1 MTRRLFDMLKFTSLT
16 IDNFGPYEGVQTI
29 DFGSG
34 DGVTL
39 IWGDNGHG
47 KTTLLNLFRYA
58 LFGRFQYRHESVDD
72 ILKLVNREGMKSG
85 KYDFKV
91 ILKMVQ
97 DGKRYELTRQYSLR
111 SGVSVP
117 TRNDD
122 YVQDVFL
129 KVDGHLVAN
138 KEHELALIMPEDV
151 SRFFLFDGELL
162 QEYEEL
168 VKDETTVGD
177 KIKKSIETI
186 LGVPILTNATND
198 TGFVLSE
205 YRKEQTNAAQANK
218 QTEKYAAQINQ
229 ETAKKAEQTK
239 ELERL
244 QDELDEAQDLK
255 AKLEDLGKQNEHLR
269 ALIQDLEHI
278 DSDIKAKEAT
288 RDGLLQSIVVTTKDV
303 WKYVIGKCMADIL
316 SQVKAELSTLQEK
329 HNTHQSANQLMTY
342 IQHIVE
348 THHCEC
354 CDQDVDATHVAALKK
369 RLEDEPGEFGGLS
382 AEEVERMEALQVRQ
396 ASLQSMQST
405 SDAQVLKIYEDQLA
419 DLLVQIDDA
428 KAQQKDLRDEISR
441 YGNIADLTT
450 ATKENA
456 QNLAKCLAKIDNLRE
471 GIQATEDKIKEADTA
486 LANLEEKVRRAGTS
500 DSDLNLAI
508 RRVEICDALHQMFSE
523 GIAAYRD
530 KLKNEVERDA
540 TELFCSI
547 SSDRDYTALKIN
559 ENYGLSI
566 QHRSGEI
573 IPFRSA
579 GFEHIVAL
587 SLIGALHK
595 NAPLSGP
602 IIMDSPFGRLDP
614 THKRNITKALPL
626 MSDQIIL
633 LAYTDEIDGQTA
645 REVLGSALKKEY
657 RLRKYGSFHTSI
669 ELQ

>member
-1 MTRRLFDMLKFTSLT
+1 M
-16 IDNFGPYEGVQTI
+16 
-29 DFGSG
+29 
-34 DGVTL
+34 
-39 IWGDNGHG
+39 
-47 KTTLLNLFRYA
+47 
-58 LFGRFQYRHESVDD
+58 
-72 ILKLVNREGMKSG
+72 
-85 KYDFKV
+85 
-91 ILKMVQ
+91 
-97 DGKRYELTRQYSLR
+97 
-111 SGVSVP
+111 
-117 TRNDD
+117 
-122 YVQDVFL
+122 
-129 KVDGHLVAN
+129 
-138 KEHELALIMPEDV
+138 
-151 SRFFLFDGELL
+151 
-162 QEYEEL
+162 
-168 VKDETTVGD
+168 
-177 KIKKSIETI
+177 
-186 LGVPILTNATND
+186 
-198 TGFVLSE
+198 
-205 YRKEQTNAAQANK
+205 
-218 QTEKYAAQINQ
+218 
-229 ETAKKAEQTK
+229 
-239 ELERL
+239 
-244 QDELDEAQDLK
+244 
-255 AKLEDLGKQNEHLR
+255 
-269 ALIQDLEHI
+269 
-278 DSDIKAKEAT
+278 
-288 RDGLLQSIVVTTKDV
+288 
-303 WKYVIGKCMADIL
+303 
-316 SQVKAELSTLQEK
+316 
-329 HNTHQSANQLMTY
+329 SA
-342 IQHIVE
+342 
-348 THHCEC
+348 
-354 CDQDVDATHVAALKK
+354 
-369 RLEDEPGEFGGLS
+369 
-382 AEEVERMEALQVRQ
+382 
-396 ASLQSMQST
+396 

>member
-1 MTRRLFDMLKFTSLT
+1 MLKFTSLT

-205 YRKEQTNAAQANK
+205 YRK
-218 QTEKYAAQINQ
+218 
-229 ETAKKAEQTK
+229 
-239 ELERL
+239 
-244 QDELDEAQDLK
+244 
-255 AKLEDLGKQNEHLR
+255 
-269 ALIQDLEHI
+269 
-278 DSDIKAKEAT
+278 
-288 RDGLLQSIVVTTKDV
+288 
-303 WKYVIGKCMADIL
+303 
-316 SQVKAELSTLQEK
+316 
-329 HNTHQSANQLMTY
+329 
-342 IQHIVE
+342 
-348 THHCEC
+348 
-354 CDQDVDATHVAALKK
+354 
-369 RLEDEPGEFGGLS
+369 
-382 AEEVERMEALQVRQ
+382 
-396 ASLQSMQST
+396 
-405 SDAQVLKIYEDQLA
+405 
-419 DLLVQIDDA
+419 
-428 KAQQKDLRDEISR
+428 
-441 YGNIADLTT
+441 
-450 ATKENA
+450 
-456 QNLAKCLAKIDNLRE
+456 
-471 GIQATEDKIKEADTA
+471 
-486 LANLEEKVRRAGTS
+486 
-500 DSDLNLAI
+500 
-508 RRVEICDALHQMFSE
+508 
-523 GIAAYRD
+523 
-530 KLKNEVERDA
+530 
-540 TELFCSI
+540 
-547 SSDRDYTALKIN
+547 
-559 ENYGLSI
+559 
-566 QHRSGEI
+566 
-573 IPFRSA
+573 
-579 GFEHIVAL
+579 
-587 SLIGALHK
+587 
-595 NAPLSGP
+595 
-602 IIMDSPFGRLDP
+602 
-614 THKRNITKALPL
+614 
-626 MSDQIIL
+626 
-633 LAYTDEIDGQTA
+633 
-645 REVLGSALKKEY
+645 
-657 RLRKYGSFHTSI
+657 
-669 ELQ
+669 

>member
-1 MTRRLFDMLKFTSLT
+1 MLQFTSLT

-239 ELERL
+239 ELKRL
-244 QDELDEAQDLK
+244 QDELDEAQDLR
-255 AKLEDLGKQNEHLR
+255 AKLEELGKQNEHLR

-278 DSDIKAKEAT
+278 DRDIKAKEAT

-303 WKYVIGKCMADIL
+303 WKYVIGKRMADIL

-354 CDQDVDATHVAALKK
+354 CDQDVDTAHVVALKK
-369 RLEDEPGEFGGLS
+369 RLEEEPGEFGGLT
-382 AEEVERMEALQVRQ
+382 AEEAERMEALQVRQ

-405 SDAQVLKIYEDQLA
+405 SDAQALKIYEDQLA

-450 ATKENA
+450 TTKENA
-456 QNLAKCLAKIDNLRE
+456 QNLAKCLAKIDNLRD
-471 GIQATEDKIKEADTA
+471 GIQATEDKIKEADIA

-508 RRVEICDALHQMFSE
+508 RKVEICDALHQMFSE

-530 KLKNEVERDA
+530 KLKNEVEHDA
-540 TELFCSI
+540 TELFCRI
-547 SSDRDYTALKIN
+547 SSDHDYTALKIN

-614 THKRNITKALPL
+614 THKRNITQALPL